1 MSETESEPT
10 KVFGIPTPDTSST
23 PLWASGKARKEE
35 QEWDELDQVKKQNDV
50 LWLKDYGKILIYLTR
65 TFALI
70 FIWALLVWTWHQI
83 GPADFWG
90 IKTQWL
96 SPEQLSKIQSILFS
110 GGMGA
115 VISGIVRTQVNKT
128 R

>member
-1 MSETESEPT
+1 MSAEKSEAT
-10 KVFGIPTPDTSST
+10 NSFGIPHAEPTPT
-23 PLWASGKARKEE
+23 PLWASGNAKKEE
-35 QEWDELDQVKKQNDV
+35 LEWDELDQVKKNNDV

-65 TFALI
+65 TFAAI

-90 IKTQWL
+90 MKTQWL
-96 SPEQLSKIQSILFS
+96 NQEQLSKIQSILFS